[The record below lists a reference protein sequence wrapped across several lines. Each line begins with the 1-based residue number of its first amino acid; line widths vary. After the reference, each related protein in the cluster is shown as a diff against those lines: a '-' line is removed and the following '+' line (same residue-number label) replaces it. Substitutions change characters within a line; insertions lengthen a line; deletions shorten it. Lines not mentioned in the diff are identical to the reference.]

1 MKTNKQLHPEKFW
14 FFKTPSNLKAFIY
27 FFFLFLTALPLPC
40 EVYANV
46 CLSTADLGEGE
57 RGDVTP
63 DLQCFPK
70 DAANVLLAHLPGK
83 PHNPADGQRRCYVQI
98 DSYRMYICNEGP
110 PASYATPPPKL

>member
-1 MKTNKQLHPEKFW
+1 MKTNKQLYPEKFW
-14 FFKTPSNLKAFIY
+14 FLKTPSNFV
-27 FFFLFLTALPLPC
+27 FLCLTAPPLPR
-40 EVYANV
+40 EVDANV

-83 PHNPADGQRRCYVQI
+83 PHNPAGGQRRCYVQT
-98 DSYRMYICNEGP
+98 DSYKMYICNEGP
-110 PASYATPPPKL
+110 PASHVL